1 VASAVVILGGGAAAL
16 AFTPPGRQLL
26 ERAGLAAVTD
36 SAADPATTVSDTG
49 GTADTTARV
58 VQAPPADTPVSNPP
72 RQQTPPARP
81 LVTAPV
87 TRNPAP
93 TVPQTGFLTIDA
105 TPSGNVFVDGREI
118 DYTPQIKLELAAGEH
133 LVEVRR
139 EGYKPYRERILITVG
154 NETRKS
160 VQLQPEG
167 S

>member
-1 VASAVVILGGGAAAL
+1 V
-16 AFTPPGRQLL
+16 TP
-26 ERAGLAAVTD
+26 
-36 SAADPATTVSDTG
+36 
-49 GTADTTARV
+49 
-58 VQAPPADTPVSNPP
+58 
-72 RQQTPPARP
+72 
-81 LVTAPV
+81 PV
-87 TRNPAP
+87 TRNPVPA
-93 TVPQTGFLTIDA
+93 VPQTGFLTIDA

-160 VQLQPEG
+160 VQLHPEG